1 MATRAL
7 RVGPGLA
14 HKLAQRDRFGA
25 AVSVVMSWPFGGSM
39 AQDWGRGRIFA
50 ASLPWLAGSSCYRH
64 RMRTLSGRDW
74 ILLIL
79 ITISWGVNWPIMKI
93 GVTAFPPLTFRTLC
107 MIGSLPPIWLAARL
121 SGTSLRISRSQ
132 IAIIAK
138 LAIPNMMVWHFFVIL
153 GVKMLSSGRAA
164 ILGFTMPVWAVL
176 SGLLFFRERVAPS
189 AWLGVA
195 CALAGALLLLSS
207 EFAAISGQPLGSALV
222 LIAAAGWGYGTVALK
237 KTKID
242 IPTIS
247 LTFWMIAMT
256 TLAIGMGALLFERS
270 AWRLPNATEWGAI
283 IFNALVVFA
292 FANIVWV
299 RLARALPPVA
309 SSLSVMMIPI
319 VGVFSG
325 AWILG
330 ETPHWQ
336 DYAAM
341 LLILAAMSTVLLKP
355 RTNVTG

>member
-1 MATRAL
+1 MIFQSSL
-7 RVGPGLA
+7 RPLSKPRV
-14 HKLAQRDRFGA
+14 
-25 AVSVVMSWPFGGSM
+25 AVSSCFSGGCSRLAIQDHIAAGRREETTVGYGEAQFASGLRPVMLTRSVPTAVSDLHWQYDAIFSLQSPSNFTYSCIMRMAMAAPIRWPVGGAM
-39 AQDWGRGRIFA
+39 AQDWGRVRVFA

-64 RMRTLSGRDW
+64 RMRTLS
-74 ILLIL
+74 
-79 ITISWGVNWPIMKI
+79 
-93 GVTAFPPLTFRTLC
+93 
-107 MIGSLPPIWLAARL
+107 
-121 SGTSLRISRSQ
+121 
-132 IAIIAK
+132 
-138 LAIPNMMVWHFFVIL
+138 
-153 GVKMLSSGRAA
+153 
-164 ILGFTMPVWAVL
+164 
-176 SGLLFFRERVAPS
+176 
-189 AWLGVA
+189 
-195 CALAGALLLLSS
+195 
-207 EFAAISGQPLGSALV
+207 
-222 LIAAAGWGYGTVALK
+222 GWGYGTVALK